1 MNIPLTDFILI
12 CIAGGVGSMARAGM
26 GAVLTRAMHPA
37 GAVFV
42 INGLGSFLIGG
53 ALGVF
58 LATLAPFNAAQAPAG
73 FTYFAIGLLGGFTTV
88 STFALQVHVLWQQ
101 GQARAALSAALGSVL
116 MCPLL
121 AWLGLAVVGSVQ
133 GGG

>member
-1 MNIPLTDFILI
+1 MNITVTDFVLI
-12 CIAGGVGSMARAGM
+12 CIAGGVGSMVRAGM
-26 GAVLTRAMHPA
+26 GAVLTRALHPA
-37 GAVFV
+37 AAVFV

-58 LATLAPFNAAQAPAG
+58 LATLAPFNATQAPAG

-101 GQARAALSAALGSVL
+101 GQTRAALTAAFGSVL
-116 MCPLL
+116 LCPLL
-121 AWLGLAVVGSVQ
+121 AVLGLVVVGAAQ

>member
-1 MNIPLTDFILI
+1 MNITLTDFVVI
-12 CIAGGVGSMARAGM
+12 CIAGGLGSMARAGM

-42 INGLGSFLIGG
+42 INGVGSFLIGS

-101 GQARAALSAALGSVL
+101 GRVRGALFAAFGSVL

-121 AWLGLAVVGSVQ
+121 AWLGLVGVGAVQ